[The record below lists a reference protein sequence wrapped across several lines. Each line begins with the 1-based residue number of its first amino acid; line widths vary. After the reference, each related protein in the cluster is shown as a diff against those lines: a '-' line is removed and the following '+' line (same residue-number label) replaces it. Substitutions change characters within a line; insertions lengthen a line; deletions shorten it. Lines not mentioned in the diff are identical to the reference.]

1 MNYRRTYNDTIKIVI
16 GTNEIT
22 GWESIGIHMGISSMP
37 WQASLGITTA
47 QPGHKAAVLISEG
60 DSCSL
65 YIGSELILT
74 GYVVTVNETI
84 SPSSHSIVLDIA
96 AKTLDLTDCSASLV
110 TSDLT
115 IGDNQNHAATLS
127 LLANK
132 VCSPFGVKAIL
143 AKGLMLPPIPL
154 FAINLTETPF
164 AILDRLC
171 RQCGVLFYDTPDG
184 NLLIT
189 RVNDKKSSVSIEYGK
204 DIEEISTTRS
214 TDGRY
219 SKITAVLQTSTLLS
233 SPPEDANYV
242 SQLRASEA
250 GKSATDP
257 GIKRNRP
264 LLIPVDLGD
273 ANFDVA
279 GQRVLWEVARRAGRA
294 QPITVRVSRWYDD
307 TGAVWRPNQPVTL
320 TLPGDKSVR
329 DLVIAEVTLSRT
341 PTGSSATLLLLSA
354 ASLKPEP
361 LVNPLNN
368 SVITQAFNQNK

>member
-1 MNYRRTYNDTIKIVI
+1 MKYNGTYNDTIKIVV
-16 GTNEIT
+16 GQNEIT
-22 GWESIGIHMGISSMP
+22 GWESIGVHMGIASLP

-60 DSCSL
+60 DACTL

-74 GYVVTVNETI
+74 GYVVTINETI

-96 AKTLDLTDCSASLV
+96 ARTLDLTDCSASLV

-115 IGDNQNHAATLS
+115 IGENQSHAATLS

-132 VCSPFGVKAIL
+132 VCGPFGVKVIL
-143 AKGLMLPPIPL
+143 EKGLSLPPIPL

-171 RQCGVLFYDTPDG
+171 RQCGVLFYDTPEG

-189 RVNDKKSSVSIEYGK
+189 QVNEQQGGAVIEYGT
-204 DIEEISTTRS
+204 DIEEINTRRS

-219 SKITAVLQTSTLLS
+219 SKITAILQTSTLLS
-233 SPPEDANYV
+233 NPPEDANYV
-242 SQLRASEA
+242 SQIRASEA
-250 GKSATDP
+250 GKSASDP

-279 GQRVLWEVARRAGRA
+279 GQRVLWEIARRAGRA

-307 TGAVWRPNQPVTL
+307 TGSVWRPNQPVTL
-320 TLPGDKSVR
+320 TLPGDTAVR

-368 SVITQAFNQNK
+368 SVITQAFNQNR